1 MYQENRG
8 GIITF
13 FADKEQSVSV
23 QDIKQ
28 SRFSLNLQHI
38 VQDYGLDRLALLNQ
52 THSDQGVI
60 IKNNDRS
67 DWFTTSGDF
76 LVTDQKG
83 IGLIVL
89 TADCVP
95 LILYDSVNHAVG
107 LVHAGWKGAYAGILH
122 QVIQVMRC
130 TYGTQAFDVKAIFGP
145 SARSCCYQVD
155 IEFVNNFVLRY
166 QDQVQF
172 LNQNGI
178 WFFDNSL
185 FLQNQLKKF
194 GILEQNIYTDNAF
207 CTICNPRFCSF
218 RKDKDAAKRQ
228 VTMVALL

>member
-8 GIITF
+8 GIVTF
-13 FADKEQSVSV
+13 FGDKEQSVSV
-23 QDIKQ
+23 QEIKQ
-28 SRFSLNLQHI
+28 SRFSLNLQNI
-38 VQDYGLDRLALLNQ
+38 AQDYDLYHLVLLNQ
-52 THSDQGVI
+52 IHSAHGFTI
-60 IKNNDRS
+60 ENKHRS
-67 DWFTTSGDF
+67 DWFASAGDF
-76 LVTDQKG
+76 LITDQKD
-83 IGLIVL
+83 IALMVL

-95 LILYDSVNHAVG
+95 LILYDSVRHVIG
-107 LVHAGWKGAYAGILH
+107 LAHAGWKGAYAGILD
-122 QVIQVMRC
+122 QVLDAMRC
-130 TYGTQAFDVKAIFGP
+130 TYGTQMSDLITIFGP

-155 IEFVNNFVLRY
+155 LQFVNHFVLKY
-166 QDQVQF
+166 ADQVQF
-172 LNQNGI
+172 LNQNGS

-218 RKDKDAAKRQ
+218 RKDKDDAKRQ